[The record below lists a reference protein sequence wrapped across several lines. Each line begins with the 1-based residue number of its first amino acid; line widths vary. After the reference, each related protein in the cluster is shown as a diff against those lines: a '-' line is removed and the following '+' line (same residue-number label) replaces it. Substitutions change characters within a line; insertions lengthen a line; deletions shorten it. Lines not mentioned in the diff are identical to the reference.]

1 MSDIFRPLFRSVED
15 KVANRRE
22 QLRKA
27 QRTFR
32 ERRDQYLR
40 VLEKSVRR
48 LQANEAR
55 LQAEVDRLERDLA
68 AANSKLAQ
76 CEAELHKS
84 ASLTHTEH
92 AYANRG
98 GYATGLG
105 GFNFASEM
113 GNSARPAY
121 LSSPNGWMES
131 GAGAS
136 VSSSSSSTL
145 VWIETENGQP
155 VQMHV
160 QQKQEFGFLPPS
172 AGKNSASLGRDRS
185 ATTVLVAHLDAVVVA
200 MEFVLKLESPCLP
213 HLRQNEDEDNGD
225 TTSSSPLHGH
235 VHTASAAL
243 LCCYPSPSSSSP
255 ASSSFLSPPK
265 STSYT
270 NINKYASPLSPPN
283 STPSPSSSTALTW
296 PAPKA
301 TLERLLNISDDLP
314 IDQASELTPIQV
326 WHCVQ
331 QSPGFSSLMVQGL
344 NQMAERLV
352 AHVKCYGF
360 GAVVRRDFLTK
371 LLSEM

>member
-200 MEFVLKLESPCLP
+200 MEFVLNVGGTSVLLSVSIIFIASLVILFITAQIDVVYKHQQIRL
-213 HLRQNEDEDNGD
+213 
-225 TTSSSPLHGH
+225 TTLTPKFDSL
-235 VHTASAAL
+235 
-243 LCCYPSPSSSSP
+243 
-255 ASSSFLSPPK
+255 SFLLYRSYVARPK
-265 STSYT
+265 SDPR
-270 NINKYASPLSPPN
+270 A
-283 STPSPSSSTALTW
+283 TA
-296 PAPKA
+296 
-301 TLERLLNISDDLP
+301 
-314 IDQASELTPIQV
+314 
-326 WHCVQ
+326 
-331 QSPGFSSLMVQGL
+331 
-344 NQMAERLV
+344 
-352 AHVKCYGF
+352 
-360 GAVVRRDFLTK
+360 
-371 LLSEM
+371 